1 MKLSNTLKKAFVSA
15 VMHDVPQVDY
25 LEQTQKCGRKHVER
39 LTPPEILD
47 AIKKYP
53 DWFEPNGYYTPG
65 YLPMVYVLNPKGN
78 RGLLEKDEQA
88 WQELTVIAEAYAQQ
102 EASREELELKLK
114 GVVNGCNTLKQLKE
128 ALPEFE
134 KYMPAESEPPSKNLP
149 ALANIVADFQA
160 AGLKFNTEATT

>member
-1 MKLSNTLKKAFVSA
+1 
-15 VMHDVPQVDY
+15 
-25 LEQTQKCGRKHVER
+25 
-39 LTPPEILD
+39 
-47 AIKKYP
+47 
-53 DWFEPNGYYTPG
+53 
-65 YLPMVYVLNPKGN
+65 MVFVLNPKGN

-160 AGLKFNTEATT
+160 AGLTFES